1 MRSIRGRTEGRRIL
15 LPVALFSSRDATNLT
30 FGNYTALLDTGATAS
45 WISSKIVHQFA
56 LAPITKKPVVV
67 ATEIRVRPAYV
78 FRLGLIG
85 DDEPSTSLPIV
96 FAEIMGFEINQADG
110 FDVLLGM
117 DVLSQTD
124 FSMHRDGSWE
134 LRFG

>member
-1 MRSIRGRTEGRRIL
+1 
-15 LPVALFSSRDATNLT
+15 
-30 FGNYTALLDTGATAS
+30 LLDTGATAS
-45 WISSKIVHQFA
+45 WISTRIVRRFDLVA
-56 LAPITKKPVVV
+56 VTKKQVVV

-85 DDEPSTSLPIV
+85 DDEPATSLPIV

-124 FSMHRDGSWE
+124 FFMRRDGSWE
-134 LRFG
+134 LSFG

>member
-1 MRSIRGRTEGRRIL
+1 
-15 LPVALFSSRDATNLT
+15 VFASRDATNLT
-30 FGNYTALLDTGATAS
+30 FENYIALLDTGATAS
-45 WISSKIVHQFA
+45 WISSKIVDKFA
-56 LAPITKKPVVV
+56 LTPITKKPVVV

-85 DDEPSTSLPIV
+85 DDEPPTSLPIV

-124 FSMHRDGSWE
+124 FLMQRDGTWE